1 VIQVILNT
9 GDAYQT
15 VTIVPS
21 EAGSGE
27 VSYVLIVQQP
37 DDKDGDKGEG
47 DGEDQDLT
55 VYDFDEGEE
64 GMPVVRDLQILWFV
78 IQSNSKRSECHFE
91 IFF

>member
-1 VIQVILNT
+1 MILNA

-21 EAGSGE
+21 DTNPGE

-37 DDKDGDKGEG
+37 GDKDDKGD
-47 DGEDQDLT
+47 DQDLT

-64 GMPVVRDLQILWFV
+64 GTIAMVRKFLNEYFLCYHKQNKSLV
-78 IQSNSKRSECHFE
+78 IEN
-91 IFF
+91 

>member
-1 VIQVILNT
+1 MILNA

-21 EAGSGE
+21 DTNPGE

-37 DDKDGDKGEG
+37 DDKDDKG
-47 DGEDQDLT
+47 DDQDLT

-64 GMPVVRDLQILWFV
+64 GGIALVSTTVWVCISVKRASAPVL
-78 IQSNSKRSECHFE
+78 
-91 IFF
+91 

>member
-1 VIQVILNT
+1 MILNA

-21 EAGSGE
+21 DTNPGE

-37 DDKDGDKGEG
+37 DDKDDKG
-47 DGEDQDLT
+47 DDQDLT

-64 GMPVVRDLQILWFV
+64 GGIALVSIATRVYSTVDTHGRASTLVYQ
-78 IQSNSKRSECHFE
+78 
-91 IFF
+91 

>member
-1 VIQVILNT
+1 MILNA

-21 EAGSGE
+21 DTNPGE

-37 DDKDGDKGEG
+37 DDKDDKG
-47 DGEDQDLT
+47 DDQDLT

-64 GMPVVRDLQILWFV
+64 GGIALVSTVDEVAVRRELQ
-78 IQSNSKRSECHFE
+78 H
-91 IFF
+91 